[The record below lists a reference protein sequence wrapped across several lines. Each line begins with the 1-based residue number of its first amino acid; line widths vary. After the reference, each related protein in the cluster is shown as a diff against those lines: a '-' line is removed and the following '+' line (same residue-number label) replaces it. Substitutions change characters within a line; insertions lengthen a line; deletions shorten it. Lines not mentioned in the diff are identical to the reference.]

1 MGKVDFKKPLAL
13 GAFAFA
19 ACLTGC
25 DKAVPASGEHHGR
38 YVGIGVFEAA
48 DLWSRM
54 KPVDSAKDAS
64 RATLADDQHVIVI
77 EDSVTGEVREC
88 GDLSGFCVAMN
99 PWTKAIAGERQA
111 PVALSKHSSDLQAD
125 KDAMEPEPAQSRN

>member
-1 MGKVDFKKPLAL
+1 MAFGVLAS
-13 GAFAFA
+13 AM
-19 ACLTGC
+19 CLTGC
-25 DKAVPASGEHHGR
+25 DKPIPASGEHHGR

-54 KPVDSAKDAS
+54 KPAESAADAT
-64 RATLADDQHVIVI
+64 RATLADDQHIIVI

-99 PWTKAIAGERQA
+99 PWTKAIARERQT
-111 PVALSKHSSDLQAD
+111 PVALSKHAGELQAER
-125 KDAMEPEPAQSRN
+125 DAMEPASASAQSPH